1 MGHPVEPK
9 SPLITIYRP
18 DSEMRQPLRLF
29 RHMGQDLLASRE
41 LAWRLMV
48 RDISAQYRQSMLGLL
63 WAFMPPIMTA
73 LGVVVAKNSGVV
85 NIGSTDLPYPVYVVF
100 SMALWQ
106 TFVEALTGPLAAV
119 TQAKPM
125 LAKVNFPREALILA
139 KLGEVF
145 FNVGIKLIL
154 IVGFFLWFRVGVSW
168 SVVLAPVAL
177 VHLILLGTAIGLL
190 IAPLGTLYG
199 DVSRGLTLAIA
210 PWLLLT
216 PVLYPVPTQG
226 WFGLLVGLNPVT
238 PLLVTTRELATH
250 GVVSNPVGFWLASLF
265 TLVTLLLAWLLYR
278 LAMPFLIERISA

>member
-1 MGHPVEPK
+1 
-9 SPLITIYRP
+9 
-18 DSEMRQPLRLF
+18 
-29 RHMGQDLLASRE
+29 MGQDLLASRE

-48 RDISAQYRQSMLGLL
+48 RDLRAQYRQSLLGLG
-63 WAFMPPIMTA
+63 WAFIPPILTA
-73 LGVVVAKNSGVV
+73 LGLVIARNSGVV
-85 NIGSTDLPYPVYVVF
+85 NIGPTDLPYPVYVVF

-106 TFVEALTGPLAAV
+106 TFGEALTGPLAAV
-119 TQAKPM
+119 TQAKPL

-145 FNVGIKLIL
+145 FNFGIKLIL
-154 IVGFFLWFRVGVSW
+154 IIGLFLWFRVGVSW

-177 VHLILLGTAIGLL
+177 VHLVLLGTAIGLGL
-190 IAPLGTLYG
+190 TPLGMLYG

-210 PWLLLT
+210 PWLLIT

-226 WFGLLVGLNPVT
+226 WFSWVVKLNPVT
-238 PLLVTTRELATH
+238 PLLVTTRELATQ

-265 TLVTLLLAWLLYR
+265 TLVMLLMAWLLYR